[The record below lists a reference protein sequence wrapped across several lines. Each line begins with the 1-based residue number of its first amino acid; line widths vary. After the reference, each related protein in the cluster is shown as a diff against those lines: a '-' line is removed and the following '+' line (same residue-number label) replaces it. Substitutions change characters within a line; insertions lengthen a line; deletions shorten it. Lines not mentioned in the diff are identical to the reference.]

1 MVNLNNWDFTSV
13 FFFCLFVFCLD
24 CKLFADRESVLN
36 IIVYLVIK
44 TVPEVE

>member
-1 MVNLNNWDFTSV
+1 MVNLNNLDFTSV
-13 FFFCLFVFCLD
+13 FFVCFFFFCLD